1 MKKKWIA
8 YPYILWMTLFVVVPL
23 ILIFFQSIVE
33 FNGDSYVFT
42 FDNIKR
48 VFEPLYLKVICRSIK
63 LALISTGIC
72 VLLGYPVA
80 AIVANWDLKHNGNLI
95 MLFIIPMWVNFLART
110 YAWVALL
117 EKNGIIES
125 MLKSFG
131 FAPLNLLYTQN
142 AVIVGMVYNFLPFMI
157 MPIYSALI
165 KIDRSHIEA
174 ASDLG
179 ANPMTIFIKV
189 IFPKSLS
196 GVMSGINVVF
206 MPALT
211 TFVISR
217 LLGGGHYMLL
227 GNLIEQ
233 QFLTTRDW
241 GFGSALSIVLIVFIL
256 ISMFVMSKY
265 DDEGGEGKIW

>member
-8 YPYILWMTLFVVVPL
+8 YPYILWMTLFVVLPL
-23 ILIFFQSIVE
+23 VLIFFQSIIE
-33 FNGDSYVFT
+33 FNDEGYVFT
-42 FDNIKR
+42 LSNIKR
-48 VFEPLYLKVICRSIK
+48 VFEPLYLKVIFRSIK
-63 LALISTGIC
+63 LAAISTCIC
-72 VLLGYPVA
+72 LLLGYPVA
-80 AIVANWDLKHNGNLI
+80 AIVANFDLKHNGNLI

-110 YAWVALL
+110 YAWVTLL
-117 EKNGIIES
+117 EKHGIIES
-125 MLKSFG
+125 VFKSLG
-131 FAPLNLLYTQN
+131 FSPLNLLYTKN

-179 ANPMTIFIKV
+179 AHPMTIFMKV

-196 GVMSGINVVF
+196 GVMSGINMVF

-241 GFGSALSIVLIVFIL
+241 GFGSSLSIVLIVFIL
-256 ISMFVMSKY
+256 LSMFVMSKY